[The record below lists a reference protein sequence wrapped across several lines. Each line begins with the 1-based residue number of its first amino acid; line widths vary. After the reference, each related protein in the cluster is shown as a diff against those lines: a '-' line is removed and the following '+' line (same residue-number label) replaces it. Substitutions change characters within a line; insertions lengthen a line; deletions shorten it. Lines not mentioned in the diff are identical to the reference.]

1 MNLGEG
7 SVGLLVGECS
17 APAVRGSISLRTNL
31 DLHIHVGA
39 RKAGGITPTLG
50 KLPHTI
56 VVLEHALQ
64 DVMPRQQLFQLDDLP
79 HYSTLKGH
87 AEAVP
92 YRSIYT
98 MATIVNTTLSSSPA
112 TIGSLAMP
120 MQPLCEVL
128 SSR

>member
-1 MNLGEG
+1 
-7 SVGLLVGECS
+7 
-17 APAVRGSISLRTNL
+17 
-31 DLHIHVGA
+31 
-39 RKAGGITPTLG
+39 
-50 KLPHTI
+50 
-56 VVLEHALQ
+56 
-64 DVMPRQQLFQLDDLP
+64 MPRQQLFQLDDLP